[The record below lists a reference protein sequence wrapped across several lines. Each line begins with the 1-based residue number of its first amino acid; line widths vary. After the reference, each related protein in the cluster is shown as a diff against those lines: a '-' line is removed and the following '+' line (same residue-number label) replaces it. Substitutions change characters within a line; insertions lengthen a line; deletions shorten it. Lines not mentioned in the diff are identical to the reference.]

1 MDDLVDASHF
11 TTRFLRSQTAP
22 DEPAVDDFRLR
33 GSPYPGLRSFN
44 PQEGSVFFG
53 REQNVDEIRDRLA
66 DLHIAVVLG
75 GSGSGKSS
83 VVRAGLI
90 PRLNSTKGI
99 RGRSGNWYAAEFRPR
114 LRPMDELAG
123 ALADLVCEQFP
134 DQGSGPDGQPGRP
147 DRGEMAARLKACFGG
162 MNGSGRAEGAGPR
175 ETTAAAVCDALFDF
189 VATELNQ
196 RDCTATKGLRAG
208 RPNLLLVV
216 DQFEEIFR
224 PEVAGEP
231 TSGGTQLL
239 DLLLAAFARLEREQH
254 MRSDAR
260 SGLFIVVTMRSEEL
274 HRCTEHPSL
283 RSTFGEESV
292 HRSLA
297 DMVNRSA
304 YLLDLFDPVQDR
316 AALREAIIY
325 PARRMFQD
333 WGLPIDTSSCD
344 APFARG
350 VPDWLIEG
358 AKRLSTEL
366 EHRPDQLP
374 LLQHALQTMWQCAIA
389 DWARQTN
396 RTHFLIR
403 HEHLVSTSVEAICKA
418 PDLSACLDKRA
429 NDTARDAAGMGDK
442 SLTANIDYRESL
454 HPSLQPGLGKA
465 ATRAAFRALAQR
477 DDRGNWVRRFAT
489 LGEIMVFMQADPVTA
504 ELSEEAKEA
513 CVRAALSV
521 FVNRGYL
528 VEKNGQYDISHEA
541 LIRNWKV
548 FQDWLRQPEEVAQT
562 LTRLVSDLDPAS
574 LDGPSNETKRQLLL
588 VNFPPPVR
596 EKVGTVLHS
605 RILPMEWAVEQV
617 VPLLKRPTV
626 ARRWAAATG
635 VKGDDPNR
643 DRMTARATLERLGD
657 FASEAESAQKRLDE
671 ERAQAQRQ
679 AEKNKRNQRRLRIGG
694 SAVVLFVMLAIIGS
708 VIVQIYAG
716 QRAFVER
723 LMTFAQHN
731 SSPNFRQRILLLL
744 HALEESNGR
753 LFLDPRFPREALRTT
768 LARSPNFGGTYTA
781 VGFNASGTKLA
792 ILDGENLT
800 VHDLST
806 RISAPPLQ
814 VRWPPPEGSPA
825 HDGASSIFGEPYIA
839 GFVDHP
845 ERGEIP
851 AVYRYGILV
860 YWDEQEP
867 QSIDLRPLLP
877 KETGANL
884 RAELVGAVRV
894 TINTQRNPSSSLRG
908 TRFIEFGLVR
918 EANGSLGVR
927 ISTPEW
933 PVPAASSRFLTTISA
948 KCRLYG
954 YLDTQNV
961 PSNLFVGTLGQA
973 EPPSKLALDESGV
986 QDEAPGSSFVQAI
999 SFSADCETV
1008 TVRQNIDRLTIVP
1021 IEPVE
1026 GGVRFSNAVR
1036 QIKVPAPAQDV
1047 VHPLFGRFRPLLAS
1061 SRTAQGLRFS
1071 WLTRNGITVVD
1082 VKDEAS
1088 EGQLLFDLPILVGL
1102 DNAVKIQFSE
1112 DGTLLTLLQQGWG
1125 VDTRAKTR
1133 AWDFSRRRLD
1143 EIPQGGDG
1151 LVAEACRIAKQEN
1164 GSETLEPSERKL
1176 WLTDENAPSP
1186 CSKVSPR

>member
-1 MDDLVDASHF
+1 
-11 TTRFLRSQTAP
+11 
-22 DEPAVDDFRLR
+22 
-33 GSPYPGLRSFN
+33 
-44 PQEGSVFFG
+44 
-53 REQNVDEIRDRLA
+53 
-66 DLHIAVVLG
+66 
-75 GSGSGKSS
+75 
-83 VVRAGLI
+83 
-90 PRLNSTKGI
+90 
-99 RGRSGNWYAAEFRPR
+99 
-114 LRPMDELAG
+114 
-123 ALADLVCEQFP
+123 
-134 DQGSGPDGQPGRP
+134 
-147 DRGEMAARLKACFGG
+147 
-162 MNGSGRAEGAGPR
+162 
-175 ETTAAAVCDALFDF
+175 
-189 VATELNQ
+189 
-196 RDCTATKGLRAG
+196 
-208 RPNLLLVV
+208 VV
-216 DQFEEIFR
+216 DQFEEVFR
-224 PEVAGEP
+224 PEVASEP

-239 DLLLAAFARLEREQH
+239 DLLLAAFTRLEREQRV
-254 MRSDAR
+254 RSDAR

-333 WGLPIDTSSCD
+333 WGLPINISSCD

-350 VPDWLIEG
+350 VPDWLIRG
-358 AKRLSTEL
+358 AQRLSTEL

-389 DWARQTN
+389 DWARETG
-396 RTHFLIR
+396 RTDFLIR
-403 HEHLVSTSVEAICKA
+403 PEHLVSTSVDAICNA

-429 NDTARDAAGMGDK
+429 NDTARDAADICDK
-442 SLTANIDYRESL
+442 SLTADIDYRESL
-454 HPSLQPGLGKA
+454 HPSLQPGLRKA
-465 ATRAAFRALAQR
+465 ATRASFRALAQR
-477 DDRGNWVRRFAT
+477 DDRGKWVRRFAT

-504 ELSEEAKEA
+504 ELSDKAKEA
-513 CVRAALSV
+513 CVRTALSM
-521 FVNRGYL
+521 FVGRGYL
-528 VEKNGQYDISHEA
+528 VEKNGQFDISHEA

-548 FQDWLRQPEEVAQT
+548 FQEWLRQPEEVAQT

-574 LDGPSNETKRQLLL
+574 LNGPSNETKRQLLL

-626 ARRWAAATG
+626 AQRWAAVTSG
-635 VKGDDPNR
+635 VKSDDLNR
-643 DRMTARATLERLGD
+643 DRMAARATLDRLGD
-657 FASEAESAQKRLDE
+657 FASEAERAQKCIDE

-694 SAVVLFVMLAIIGS
+694 SAVVLFVVLAIVGS
-708 VIVQIYAG
+708 IIVQIYAS

-723 LMTFAQHN
+723 LMTFAQHD

-744 HALEESNGR
+744 HALDESNGR
-753 LFLDPRFPREALRTT
+753 VFLDPRFPREALRTT

-781 VGFNASGTKLA
+781 LGFNARGTTLA
-792 ILDGENLT
+792 ILDGEELT

-814 VRWPPPEGSPA
+814 VRWPPQEGSRENV
-825 HDGASSIFGEPYIA
+825 GRYASSIFGEPYVA

-851 AVYRYGILV
+851 AVYRDGILL
-860 YWDEQEP
+860 YWDEREP

-877 KETGANL
+877 KEAGANL
-884 RAELVGAVRV
+884 RAELAGAVRV
-894 TINTQRNPSSSLRG
+894 TINVLRNPSSSSRG
-908 TRFIEFGLVR
+908 TRFIELGLVR

-927 ISTPEW
+927 ISVPESS
-933 PVPAASSRFLTTISA
+933 VPAAGVRFLPTISA

-954 YLDTQNV
+954 YLDTQNG

-986 QDEAPGSSFVQAI
+986 RDETPGSSFVQAI
-999 SFSADCETV
+999 SFSADCAMV
-1008 TVRQNIDRLTIVP
+1008 TVRQNNDRLAMVP
-1021 IEPVE
+1021 IEMVE
-1026 GGVRFSNAVR
+1026 GAVR
-1036 QIKVPAPAQDV
+1036 LSNVIRRIKVPAPAQDV
-1047 VHPLFGRFRPLLAS
+1047 VHPFFVRTRPLLAS
-1061 SRTAQGLRFS
+1061 SRTAQGSRFS
-1071 WLTRNGITVVD
+1071 WLTRKGITVVD
-1082 VKDEAS
+1082 VKDDAS

-1102 DNAVKIQFSE
+1102 DNAVKLQFSE
-1112 DGTLLTLLQQGWG
+1112 DGTFLTLLQQSWG
-1125 VDTRAKTR
+1125 VDTRAKVR

-1143 EIPQGGDG
+1143 EIPHWGDG

-1164 GSETLEPSERKL
+1164 GSESLEPSERKL
-1176 WLTDENAPSP
+1176 WLNDENAPSP
-1186 CSKVSPR
+1186 CSKVSRR